1 MSLTPTYTMS
11 HLLLDPSAAFLNS
24 TCAFYRA
31 TMSMW
36 FFSTDCRKSPGLGH
50 PLPTWGGV
58 RGAIAGWGI
67 THHHDSAVYLPTHLC
82 PEFRMQSLI
91 GWSRRK
97 NPGVGV
103 EKLGFKFLSLPLFS
117 VTVDKSFPPFLSL
130 SSLSYK
136 IKQG

>member
-1 MSLTPTYTMS
+1 MLKHSVQGVIKKPFLPELEFEEKPRAGLV
-11 HLLLDPSAAFLNS
+11 LLSCP
-24 TCAFYRA
+24 
-31 TMSMW
+31 
-36 FFSTDCRKSPGLGH
+36 P
-50 PLPTWGGV
+50 
-58 RGAIAGWGI
+58 
-67 THHHDSAVYLPTHLC
+67 LPTHLC